1 MENKELK
8 KELLICLTQF
18 IGNHLAFLRTISQI
32 FLLENL
38 NLIKDEEGVMKNFI
52 DFLNRDKISNKLHTK
67 FVKIISD
74 YKEVLESKEST
85 SFIIYLNLE
94 ATTDILVT
102 SPLNEAGDFVSHYFL
117 EEVKEAFSKI
127 ISLFKETEG
136 ISNDVFWKQ

>member
-74 YKEVLESKEST
+74 YKEVLDSKEVQLLSSST
-85 SFIIYLNLE
+85 
-94 ATTDILVT
+94 
-102 SPLNEAGDFVSHYFL
+102 
-117 EEVKEAFSKI
+117 
-127 ISLFKETEG
+127 
-136 ISNDVFWKQ
+136 